1 MKRRRAAE
9 TPAIFREGLARTPQV
24 SSYKAAQLW
33 NAWNPS
39 ADQRVTAR
47 AARRAREAER
57 SAHGHCF
64 QRLSCPAQGGELTLV
79 VARLPA
85 LMQTVADAAPSW
97 GDAFLRGL
105 PLGAQ
110 TAQVQGIIYSDEV
123 IGGNILS
130 VQKKKKVSLFYVGFR
145 RMADYNL
152 RGATW
157 LCVAAVQA
165 CTAQAAAGSMSAIT
179 ATIVRGLTD
188 SVRSGFTWNHAG
200 RELRVSL
207 QAPLLCLADGDAA
220 RAMFG
225 FKGAAGIRCCWRC
238 SNVVSQC
245 LEASRMPEQF
255 VRTSEARADR
265 FVLAEDHEL
274 FAAVDELASLRGQ
287 ARQMFEKT
295 SGLTA
300 APVMTQCRLWL
311 PPSALLFD
319 TMHLYYSNGLVSW
332 EMQMCRAAL
341 EASFPSFTLGAIQK
355 ALGES
360 EWWKPGVTRP
370 RNKAILEWF
379 REKFWDEIQFKGM
392 ARETLSAFSM
402 FYYAVQCVFGG
413 SAVGGAVIASLDAL
427 WLVCRELTRLRYS
440 PTPVLCAGQVEEL
453 NRLQQ
458 VHQARYNAAYGESCA
473 KPKHHWRMHVPAGAL
488 QLGDLPCAETQ
499 EQKHKA
505 YKRDSYFGYY
515 DRRVNDGAGFQSAV
529 LDMELSSQIAELEE
543 QPLCTWSTLGA
554 VTPAALR
561 QLPADAVQA
570 TGLRAFR
577 STVFVGDIVLWTD
590 GRGGRVT
597 HCYASAAGRWLRMAA
612 LQRCAQTVWGSQ
624 WRLTSETCMWQVDRT
639 DWFFMPHFWKQSQDT
654 FDCVH

>member
-1 MKRRRAAE
+1 
-9 TPAIFREGLARTPQV
+9 
-24 SSYKAAQLW
+24 
-33 NAWNPS
+33 
-39 ADQRVTAR
+39 
-47 AARRAREAER
+47 
-57 SAHGHCF
+57 
-64 QRLSCPAQGGELTLV
+64 
-79 VARLPA
+79 
-85 LMQTVADAAPSW
+85 
-97 GDAFLRGL
+97 
-105 PLGAQ
+105 
-110 TAQVQGIIYSDEV
+110 
-123 IGGNILS
+123 
-130 VQKKKKVSLFYVGFR
+130 
-145 RMADYNL
+145 
-152 RGATW
+152 
-157 LCVAAVQA
+157 
-165 CTAQAAAGSMSAIT
+165 
-179 ATIVRGLTD
+179 
-188 SVRSGFTWNHAG
+188 
-200 RELRVSL
+200 
-207 QAPLLCLADGDAA
+207 
-220 RAMFG
+220 
-225 FKGAAGIRCCWRC
+225 
-238 SNVVSQC
+238 
-245 LEASRMPEQF
+245 MPEQF

-499 EQKHKA
+499 ERKHKA

-515 DRRVNDGAGFQSAV
+515 DRHVNDGAGFQSAV